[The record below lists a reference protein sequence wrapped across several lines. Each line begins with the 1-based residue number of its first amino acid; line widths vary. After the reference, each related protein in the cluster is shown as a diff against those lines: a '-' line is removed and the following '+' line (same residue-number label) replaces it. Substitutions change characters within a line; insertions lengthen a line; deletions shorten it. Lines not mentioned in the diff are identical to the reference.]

1 MSTTTDGMRID
12 NAGVG
17 ASAAKNLKGGTYVF
31 SVTATFGGG
40 NVQVQAMMPDE
51 ATWANVGGALTAAGQ
66 SNGLFLPPGQYR
78 FNVTT
83 ATAVYAALV
92 GVPS

>member
-17 ASAAKNLKGGTYVF
+17 ASAAKNLKGGTYAF
-31 SVTATFGGG
+31 SAAATFGGG
-40 NVQVQAMMPDE
+40 NVQVQALMPDST
-51 ATWANVGGALTAAGQ
+51 TWANVGTSLTAAGLN
-66 SNGLFLPPGQYR
+66 SFDLPPGQYR

-92 GVPS
+92 GVPK